1 MKRAMRG
8 VLVVATAGVWAGV
21 SGAAVTGVTGQ
32 GAQISPP
39 VLADFPVL
47 TGPLADVWDEQV
59 NVTTPSSGVQ
69 VDMLVNGGFMTSGA
83 ATPGLVVGIYDSHF
97 VHFTAG
103 PLAFQATGS
112 VTFNAPIEAVI
123 FSDTFLDLSDGIFGA
138 GGTTYPTGQI
148 GRGINPGS
156 FLIANGNVLQFD
168 FAGIPGAIEIEQVR
182 VLTRVP
188 TPGTVALAA
197 LSGLVALRRRRA
209 R

>member
-1 MKRAMRG
+1 MKNVMRSVVCVSVACGATG
-8 VLVVATAGVWAGV
+8 VA
-21 SGAAVTGVTGQ
+21 GAAITSVAGQ

-39 VLADFPVL
+39 VLADWPVL
-47 TGPLADVWDEQV
+47 TGPLADAWDEQT
-59 NVTTPSSGVQ
+59 NVTAPSGGVQ
-69 VDMLVNGGFMTSGA
+69 VDMLVGGGFMTSGA
-83 ATPGLVVGIYDSHF
+83 PTGGVLTAIYDSHF

-103 PLAFQATGS
+103 PLGFQALGS

-123 FSDTFLDLSDGIFGA
+123 FSDLFLDLSDGIFGA

-168 FAGIPGAIEIEQVR
+168 FVGIPGAIEIEQVR

-188 TPGTVALAA
+188 TPGAVALGA
-197 LSGLVALRRRRA
+197 LGVLTALRRKR
-209 R
+209 